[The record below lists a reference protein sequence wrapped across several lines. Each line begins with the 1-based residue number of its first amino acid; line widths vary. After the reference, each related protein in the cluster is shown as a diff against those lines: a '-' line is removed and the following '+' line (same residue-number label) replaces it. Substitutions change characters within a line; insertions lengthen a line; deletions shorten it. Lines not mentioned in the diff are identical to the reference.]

1 MSKQMKKFNE
11 YFLITIGF
19 LIAAI
24 AFEYFFFP
32 NSISPGGVSGIA
44 LVINKI
50 FNIEAGFVMIVANAI
65 LFILAFLFL
74 GGNFGLKTGYTAFG
88 LSISMSIIEKIGNPK
103 AITDNLLLATIFG
116 SVILA
121 IGSVIIFNQGASTGG
136 TSIIAKILSEYCQ
149 INIGVSIL
157 IVDSIVTLLCIYTF
171 GIELGLFGLISV
183 YLVSTL
189 IDKFIAGF
197 KECKQVFI
205 FTENEELVSKYIME
219 DVNRGCTVFKGK
231 GGYTGKENS
240 VIFTVVDRRQFI
252 KLKTFIKES
261 DPNAFIT
268 VNEASEVLGEG
279 FNRIG

>member
-1 MSKQMKKFNE
+1 MNKQMKKFKE

-19 LIAAI
+19 LITAI

-32 NSISPGGVSGIA
+32 NSIAPGGVSGIA
-44 LVINKI
+44 LIMNRLL
-50 FNIEAGFVMIVANAI
+50 NMEPGFVMIMANAI
-65 LFILAFLFL
+65 LFILAFLLL
-74 GGNFGLKTGYTAFG
+74 GGSFGVKTAYTAFG

-149 INIGVSIL
+149 LNIGVSIL
-157 IVDSIVTLLCIYTF
+157 IVDSVVTLLCIYTF

-183 YLVSTL
+183 YLASTL
-189 IDKFIAGF
+189 IDKFIDGF

-205 FTENEELVSKYIME
+205 FTENEELVANYIMK

-268 VNEASEVLGEG
+268 VNEASEVLGQG